1 MAEVTTQVVLRV
13 EVGPEQ
19 DPTALER
26 AIADEGRR
34 AARELY
40 RAVLDAE
47 DDRSVGT
54 AVGARQRREARWIA
68 TLFGRVRIHR
78 YRVKDASESFH
89 PLDRTLDLRRSEAS
103 QALRRL
109 VIDLSSRLSHRD
121 VARVVTELTAE
132 PFAYQQV
139 GRLLREHAV
148 DTNCG
153 NWNS

>member
-1 MAEVTTQVVLRV
+1 MADVTTHVVLRV
-13 EVGPEQ
+13 RVRPGQ

-40 RAVLDAE
+40 LAVIAAE
-47 DDRSVGT
+47 DERSVG
-54 AVGARQRREARWIA
+54 ASVGARQRREARWIA
-68 TLFGRVRIHR
+68 TLFGRVRILR
-78 YRVKDASESFH
+78 YRVKVASESFH
-89 PLDRTLDLRRSEAS
+89 PLDRALDLRRSEAS

-121 VARVVTELTAE
+121 VARVVTELTGE

-139 GRLLREHAV
+139 GRLVREHSN
-148 DTNCG
+148 D
-153 NWNS
+153 